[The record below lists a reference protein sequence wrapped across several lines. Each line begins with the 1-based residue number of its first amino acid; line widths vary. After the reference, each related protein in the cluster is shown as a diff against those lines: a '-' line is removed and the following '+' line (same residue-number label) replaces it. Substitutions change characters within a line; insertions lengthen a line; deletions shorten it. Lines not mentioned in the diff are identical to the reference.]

1 VIAILIALTGL
12 VFLQAAKGGQ
22 TASCDVDPSS
32 VISRSPSNLAQV
44 SNLALLHAR
53 AVVSSRRP
61 MPSSGVLG
69 GQRVEAT
76 VYQEAASGVRTI
88 VPSAVTL
95 SGGGGDAQSEYVA
108 FTLDIPIE
116 SEERDAAIR
125 DYLTAVARAA
135 ASSTNERERAM
146 AATVQSTAA
155 SALAPMFRQH
165 RVGRFHVECRVL
177 DDGRQVAVGSGDF
190 EILFKGRFFDQE
202 AFRQK

>member
-76 VYQEAASGVRTI
+76 VYQEAGGVRTI
-88 VPSAVTL
+88 VPSAVNL

-116 SEERDAAIR
+116 SQERDAAIR

-135 ASSTNERERAM
+135 ASSTNERERAI